1 MKRLQ
6 DDTDVEYKD
15 GMSLLKIINLNPIR
29 SSVVFLLIMY
39 HELSFTEL
47 SNKLGRSKST
57 IHPHLKALEEAG
69 IIMVSR
75 EERRGGNPSKYY
87 RYNTLSAKST
97 VAGKIE
103 KSKGIDKDIAQKIIT
118 TEKNKMVDLK
128 GIIQMYIK
136 FWELLEENLDQAPK
150 IIENMPTIL
159 ADYADTRFF
168 LTKEEYELWWK
179 EYFALSIKFGKYL
192 AKQSVENPNAE
203 KPFYFFAT
211 FLPLKQVFEKT
222 RIND

>member
-29 SSVVFLLIMY
+29 SSIVFLLVIY
-39 HELSFTEL
+39 PELSFTEL
-47 SNKLGRSKST
+47 SKKLGRSKST
-57 IHPHLKALEEAG
+57 IHPHLKALEEVG

-75 EERRGGNPSKYY
+75 EERRGGNPSKFYK
-87 RYNTLSAKST
+87 YNPLSAKST
-97 VAGKIE
+97 VAGKID

-136 FWELLEENLDQAPK
+136 FWELLEENLDQAPV
-150 IIENMPTIL
+150 IIQNMPTIL

-179 EYFALSIKFGKYL
+179 KYFTLSIEFGEYL
-192 AKQSVENPNAE
+192 AEQSVKNPDVE
-203 KPFYFFAT
+203 KPYYFFAT
-211 FLPLKQVFEKT
+211 FLPLKQIFERTKV
-222 RIND
+222 NE